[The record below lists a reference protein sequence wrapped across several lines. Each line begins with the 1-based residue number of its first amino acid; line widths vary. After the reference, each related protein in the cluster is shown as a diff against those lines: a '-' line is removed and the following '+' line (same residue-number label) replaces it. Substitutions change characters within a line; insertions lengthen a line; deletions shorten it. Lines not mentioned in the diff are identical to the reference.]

1 MKQVLSMGKRS
12 EKILGSCVI
21 KSQTQSTC
29 KMYRKMDKGTNAGIP
44 ISPFCFIVVKM
55 KHTYE
60 KGLMEDYS
68 IIEVLGDVLLFC
80 LLYQPT

>member
-12 EKILGSCVI
+12 EKILGSCTI

-29 KMYRKMDKGTNAGIP
+29 KMHKKMDKGTNAGIP

-55 KHTYE
+55 KHT
-60 KGLMEDYS
+60 
-68 IIEVLGDVLLFC
+68 
-80 LLYQPT
+80 LYIGERVDGRL

>member
-44 ISPFCFIVVKM
+44 ISLFCFIAVK
-55 KHTYE
+55 KQHTYN

-68 IIEVLGDVLLFC
+68 MYRGSG
-80 LLYQPT
+80 